1 MCNHPFIW
9 FYNYNCQLFNR
20 CNDDTSRL
28 RYAWSLGNASCYL
41 TTWCRYDCSTR
52 CSRWCNYGRKWCAMT
67 NLGFNEAAV
76 AFMIALY
83 VAQDSFG
90 TATNVTG
97 DGAVAA
103 VIDAYEQKL
112 NKNQVDSE

>member
-1 MCNHPFIW
+1 
-9 FYNYNCQLFNR
+9 
-20 CNDDTSRL
+20 
-28 RYAWSLGNASCYL
+28 
-41 TTWCRYDCSTR
+41 
-52 CSRWCNYGRKWCAMT
+52 
-67 NLGFNEAAV
+67 
-76 AFMIALY
+76 MIALY